1 MRLRNVLTLL
11 LEQSQYE
18 VTAKKIIMTN
28 MPKLDDG
35 AANNIID
42 QFKSNELVKKKSN
55 IITLMAILYT
65 LNDSMDQVINI
76 TKEFADLLDDG
87 KIKSFS
93 VDKKDD
99 KYALTFITSGGST
112 KEPKT
117 FTDIANFVHGQKG
130 DTSKKEKRSSE
141 GIQPTK
147 DKPIMSANGIDVFD
161 ARSVGKCIE
170 YGEGSLTGI
179 EYSFCIGKRGSQ
191 NMYSTYRINDGS
203 TFYYIVDKNRMK
215 KNEDGSLDLSDP
227 LHIVVYDMLPDGRV
241 QLTDQNNHT
250 GDIAEFGTD
259 YEAYQEYLEKNGIDY
274 TKMVNRPR
282 TEEEYWIAE
291 TIKNKNGSMDFLLY
305 LIDQGFKRDE
315 ERHEEDPKR
324 GVLRYVSDYIN
335 QGHTLSD
342 EQFDYIFDNAK

>member
-1 MRLRNVLTLL
+1 MKLKNVLTLI

-18 VTAKKIIMTN
+18 VTAKKILMSKED
-28 MPKLDDG
+28 MDESKADDLI
-35 AANNIID
+35 N
-42 QFKSNELVKKKSN
+42 QFKSNDFVKKKGDA
-55 IITLMAILYT
+55 ITLMAILYN
-65 LNDSMDQVINI
+65 LNDNVNQVIN
-76 TKEFADLLDDG
+76 TGKEFIDLLVDG

-93 VDKKDD
+93 VDKVED
-99 KYALTFITSGGST
+99 KYRLTFVTSGGST
-112 KEPKT
+112 KQPNS
-117 FTDIANFVHGQKG
+117 FTDIANFVHGQQS
-130 DTSKKEKRSSE
+130 DTGKKPKKSAE
-141 GIQPTK
+141 GIEPTK

-191 NMYSTYRINDGS
+191 NMYSTFRINDGS

-241 QLTDQNNHT
+241 QLTDQNNTT
-250 GDIAEFGTD
+250 GNIAEFGTD

-274 TKMVNRPR
+274 IKMVNRPR
-282 TEEEYWIAE
+282 TEEEYWIAK
-291 TIKNKNGSMDFLLY
+291 TIKNKKGSMDFLLY